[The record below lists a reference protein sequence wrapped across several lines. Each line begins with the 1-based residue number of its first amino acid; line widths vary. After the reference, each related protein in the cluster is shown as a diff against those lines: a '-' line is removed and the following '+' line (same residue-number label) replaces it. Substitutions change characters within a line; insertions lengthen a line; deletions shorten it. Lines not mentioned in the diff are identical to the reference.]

1 MASRYSHTFRA
12 LLRRIATSLAILLAI
27 AYLTM
32 FGLIVGERGQA
43 GLPAEPLNATLE
55 ALRRTLD
62 YVINHPATYHW
73 QRQDVSAPGLVLN
86 LLGRSAALLLAAL
99 GLATITAIPL
109 GMAAA
114 LSRRLRTAP
123 LVLLLSI
130 LGVST
135 PSFLLAM
142 LFWVINTQAY
152 RTFGLQ
158 SAPLPPIGFGWD
170 AHLVMPALVLATRP
184 LAQIVQ
190 VTYVSLSNV
199 LGEDYIRTAQ
209 AKGLAGRV
217 VITRHA
223 LRNILIPV
231 MTTLGTSLRFSLASL
246 PVVEIFFVW
255 PGAGRALLQA
265 IELGNAWLVTDLIVS
280 LGFLF
285 LVINLALDLIY
296 QIVDPRL
303 RGSNQTKEHTQDQ
316 PTWQERWDDLKQAW
330 LDLGV
335 RLPAFRFP
343 WQRDKPAQSPCE
355 ASRLQAVTPHQ
366 ASGGEHP
373 LSHSPRHYLLRSV
386 LRNPPLLIGT
396 LLVTALLG
404 LALWGARLASASPY
418 ETHGV
423 MMVEGKINAPPFAP
437 SSQFPWGSDA
447 VGRDIQ
453 ALVLAGARQTL
464 TMALLG
470 MMARMLLGTG
480 LGMLAGW
487 WQDSWLDRLISSVV
501 AVWAAFPVTLFAMI
515 LILALGIQEGMS
527 VFVITLCVVGWG
539 EIAQFVRGQVMGL
552 KPQLYIEAARAVGAH
567 TGRILSRHI
576 LPHLWAPL
584 LVLATLEM
592 GSILLLLAELG
603 FLNIFLGGGF
613 RAEIGT
619 TSMQQSIVYYFSD
632 VPEWGALLANIR
644 NWWRS
649 YPWMAWYPGVTF
661 FMAILSFNLWGEGL
675 RRFLEDSRFNIG
687 RVINRYTVIAAG
699 IAILGGTWLVR
710 STAALEMYKEQIQ
723 QFNTP
728 RAMRDILTLASPPF
742 QGRETGLAGAQAAAE
757 YIAAEM
763 EAMGLFP
770 AGDNETFFYSVPAP
784 RPHLAQT
791 PRLEIVQGQ
800 AVERLVHRQ
809 DFTEHVG
816 YRVPSPERT
825 GAIVG
830 IALGPD
836 PSEAGTGATNNLV
849 KLGLGQNV
857 IIVREAAW
865 AYLERG
871 ISSVSGV
878 LLVPADGEETKAIQ
892 RKYLFPAY
900 PFGYGALS
908 AEVPVMIIT
917 PQVAEHL
924 LATANSSLAQLDAL
938 ANSLPPNQVAS
949 TGPGVQVRMA
959 IPQAAQNLD
968 EKYHYVIG
976 FIPGTGALMG
986 EGEGSGLDSKVI
998 IVSAYYDG
1006 LGTDPDGRLYPSAND
1021 NASGVAAM
1029 LEIARAIKQSPLQP
1043 RKTIVF
1049 VAWPGGER
1057 WEGFSVKNTMTAK
1070 RGFNLLTVETVI
1082 ELSGVG
1088 AGSGS
1093 GIALGPGTSFS
1104 MVQLFQDAAKR
1115 VGVPVTTRGRGPHF
1129 DMFTPSGFGG
1139 RSALSAYVS
1148 WDGSDQTAHT
1158 TGDTPEAIDPAKVA
1172 KLGQTTF
1179 LVVSTL
1185 GQAEAE
1191 ETPLKPLA
1199 QGDGYVQGA
1208 RMFDEGQ
1215 ALKHIEY
1222 LASDELEG
1230 RRPGTPGGQKAG
1242 DYIAARFVEYGLQ
1255 PAGSGG
1261 TYFQPFS
1268 LPYTTLV
1275 ESPILAVTFPSLA
1288 VTSGAPLTRSY
1299 TYHTD
1304 YIPYVRRALGSGEAH
1319 GQVVWFGECD
1329 TNKLGSSLA
1338 DKIVLCQS
1346 SSVTPYERL
1355 VEQALKYKI
1364 SGLLLIRED
1373 AGPYPRPSYRIGNL
1387 TALPAFWITEAIAQD
1402 LIAGSS
1408 YTLDDLERLSVP
1420 TPLSTT
1426 VHMAASIQ
1434 AREVEARNVLGLL
1447 PGTDPQHKDEIVVI
1461 GAHYDH
1467 MGRDPD
1473 GTIYNGAN
1481 DNASGVAVMLEIA
1494 RLWQAQGFR
1503 PARSV
1508 LFAAWDDE
1516 EQGLLGSHYYA
1527 YNSIYPLDRTVA
1539 MLNLDMVGVGEE
1551 LIISGRGIMA
1561 TQLQASTRVYSVTA
1575 TIEPQAGGSDDASFQ
1590 DVGVSAGSYFM
1601 FPVIGSDLELAYHR
1615 PEDDVQNI
1623 LPGSLRTVGVLSAHT
1638 MAAWSG
1644 GGPTLPLPAAGP
1656 SRTLRDLILPT
1667 PVCPTPWP
1675 LGSMTCDH
1683 GQWSR

>member
-1 MASRYSHTFRA
+1 M
-12 LLRRIATSLAILLAI
+12 AILLAI

-32 FGLIVGERGQA
+32 FGLIVGERGHA
-43 GLPAEPLNATLE
+43 GLPAEPLNATVE

-62 YVINHPATYHW
+62 YVVNHPAVYNW
-73 QRQDVSAPGLVLN
+73 QRQDSSAPGLVLN
-86 LLGRSAALLLAAL
+86 LLGRSAALLLVAL
-99 GLATITAIPL
+99 GIATALGIPL

-142 LFWVINTQAY
+142 LFWVINTRAY
-152 RTFGLQ
+152 RTLGLQ
-158 SAPLPPIGFGWD
+158 SAPLPPLGFGWD

-209 AKGLAGRV
+209 AKGLAGRT

-223 LRNILIPV
+223 LRNILIPIV
-231 MTTLGTSLRFSLASL
+231 TTLGTSLRFSLASL

-265 IELGNAWLVTDLIVS
+265 IELGHAPLVTDLIVS

-285 LVINLALDLIY
+285 LLINLALDIIY

-303 RGSNQTKEHTQDQ
+303 RGDNQAKEQTHDR

-330 LDLGV
+330 RDLGFRV
-335 RLPAFRFP
+335 PAFRFSWP
-343 WQRDKPAQSPCE
+343 HPRE
-355 ASRLQAVTPHQ
+355 ASSPQAA
-366 ASGGEHP
+366 ASDQPSASEYP
-373 LSHSPRHYLLRSV
+373 LSRPPRHYTLRSI
-386 LRNPPLLIGT
+386 LRNPLLLIGT
-396 LLVTALLG
+396 LLVAALLG
-404 LALWGARLASASPY
+404 LAIWGDKLASASPY

-423 MMVEGKINAPPFAP
+423 MMIEGTINAPPFAP

-453 ALVLAGARQTL
+453 ALVLAGAKQTL

-470 MMARMLLGTG
+470 MLARMLLGTS

-487 WQDSWLDRLISSVV
+487 WQDSWLDRLIKGVV

-515 LILALGIQEGMS
+515 LILALGIQQGMS
-527 VFVITLCVVGWG
+527 VFVITLCIVGWG
-539 EIAQFVRGQVMGL
+539 EIAQFVRGQVMSL

-567 TGRILSRHI
+567 TSRILTRHI

-619 TSMQQSIVYYFSD
+619 TSMQQSVVYYFSD

-661 FMAILSFNLWGEGL
+661 FIAILSFNLWGEGL

-687 RVINRYTVIAAG
+687 RVINRYTVIAASV
-699 IAILGGTWLVR
+699 AVLGGIWLVR
-710 STAALEMYKEQIQ
+710 STAALELYKEQIQ
-723 QFNTP
+723 QFNTQ
-728 RAMRDILTLASPPF
+728 RAMRDIQTLASPQF
-742 QGRETGLAGAQAAAE
+742 HGRETGLPGAQLAAE

-763 EAMGLFP
+763 EEMGLFP
-770 AGDNETFFYSVPAP
+770 AGDNETFFYSVPSP

-849 KLGLGQNV
+849 KLGLSQNV
-857 IIVREAAW
+857 IVVREAAW

-878 LLVPADGEETKAIQ
+878 LLVPADGEEAKAIQ

-908 AEVPVMIIT
+908 AEVPVMVIT
-917 PQVAEHL
+917 PQVADRL

-938 ANSLPPNQVAS
+938 AAGLPPNEVAP
-949 TGPGVQVRMA
+949 TGPGAQVRMA
-959 IPQAAQNLD
+959 VPQTAENLD

-986 EGEGSGLDSKVI
+986 EGEGGGLDSKVI

-1006 LGTDPDGRLYPSAND
+1006 LGTDPDGTLYPSAND

-1029 LEIARAIKQSPLQP
+1029 LEIARAIKQSPLQS

-1057 WEGFSVKNTMTAK
+1057 WEGFSVKNAMTAK

-1082 ELSGVG
+1082 ELSGIG
-1088 AGSGS
+1088 AGEGS

-1129 DMFTPSGFGG
+1129 DLFSPSGFGG

-1158 TGDTPEAIDPAKVA
+1158 IGDTPEAIDPAKVA

-1179 LVVSTL
+1179 LVVSAL

-1191 ETPLKPLA
+1191 ETPLKPLSR
-1199 QGDGYVQGA
+1199 GNDYVQGA

-1215 ALKHIEY
+1215 ALEHVAY

-1242 DYIAARFVEYGLQ
+1242 DYIAARFAEYGLQ
-1255 PAGSGG
+1255 PAGPDGS
-1261 TYFQPFS
+1261 YFQPFT
-1268 LPYTTLV
+1268 LPYTALV
-1275 ESPILAVTFPSLA
+1275 ESPILTVMLPTLDVS
-1288 VTSGAPLTRSY
+1288 SGTIPTRSY

-1304 YIPYVRRALGSGEAH
+1304 YIPFISKNLGSGEVE
-1319 GQVVWFGECD
+1319 GQVVWLGECA
-1329 TNKLGSSLA
+1329 TGKLGSSLA
-1338 DKIVLCQS
+1338 NKIVLCQS
-1346 SSVTPYERL
+1346 SSMTPYERL
-1355 VEQALKYKI
+1355 VEQSLKYKI
-1364 SGLLLIRED
+1364 GGLLLIRED
-1373 AGPYPRPSYRIGNL
+1373 EGPYPRPSYRLGSL
-1387 TALPAFWITEAIAQD
+1387 TTLPAFWITEAIAQD
-1402 LIAGSS
+1402 LLAGTS
-1408 YTLDDLERLSVP
+1408 YTLDDLDRLP
-1420 TPLSTT
+1420 ALTPLSTT

-1434 AREVEARNVLGLL
+1434 VREIEARNVLGLL

-1481 DNASGVAVMLEIA
+1481 DNASGVATMLEIA

-1516 EQGLLGSHYYA
+1516 EQGLLGSHHYA
-1527 YNSIYPLDRTVA
+1527 HNAVYPLDRTVA

-1575 TIEPQAGGSDDASFQ
+1575 TFEPQAGGSDDTSFQ
-1590 DVGVSAGSYFM
+1590 DVGVPAGSYFM
-1601 FPVIGSDLELAYHR
+1601 YPVIGSDLELAYHR
-1615 PEDDVQNI
+1615 PEDDTQNI

-1638 MAAWSG
+1638 LAAWSG
-1644 GGPTLPLPAAGP
+1644 GGPTLPLPHTGP
-1656 SRTLRDLILPT
+1656 SSTLRDLILPT
-1667 PVCPTPWP
+1667 PICPTPWP

-1683 GQWSR
+1683 GRWSR